1 METRLPTYPT
11 TTTWRV
17 LQKLAKEGQL
27 VLLHDPNAPPS
38 HWALGRIIRCHPG
51 NDDIVR
57 VVTVKTAKAEYKR
70 PISKISFLPI
80 NK

>member
-1 METRLPTYPT
+1 
-11 TTTWRV
+11 
-17 LQKLAKEGQL
+17 

-51 NDDIVR
+51 DDDIVR

-70 PISKISFLPI
+70 PISKIFFLPI
-80 NK
+80 NINEETEKNSAMAGGVPD